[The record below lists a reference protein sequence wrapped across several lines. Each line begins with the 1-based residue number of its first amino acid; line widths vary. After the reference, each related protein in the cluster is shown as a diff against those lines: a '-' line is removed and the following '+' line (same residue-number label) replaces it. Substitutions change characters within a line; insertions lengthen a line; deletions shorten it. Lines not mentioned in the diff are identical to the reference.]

1 MSGVRGKPAEVAYFT
16 PALHSRTVIY
26 VLAYPIFEPEF
37 AKRIRAFRAR
47 HEPERARLV
56 RPHITLV
63 FGVADEHRQA
73 VSGLVDMVSG
83 RTSAFPVIFD
93 RCVFEF
99 DPFETKYKL
108 FLLCPD
114 ENKGITALHD
124 QLYEGGHRSVLSSEH
139 PFKPHMT
146 IASYDE
152 RADAEQ
158 IDLSEIGD
166 LPIRA
171 KLSALTLVRLEG
183 GRLTEL
189 KTAPFGAKV

>member
-1 MSGVRGKPAEVAYFT
+1 M
-16 PALHSRTVIY
+16 IY
-26 VLAYPIFEPEF
+26 VLAYPIFEPKSAE
-37 AKRIRAFRAR
+37 RIRAFRAK

-83 RTSAFPVIFD
+83 QTSAFPIIFD
-93 RCVFEF
+93 RCVIEF

-124 QLYEGGHRSVLSSEH
+124 QLYDGVYRSELNSEH
-139 PFKPHMT
+139 PFRPHMT
-146 IASYDE
+146 IASCDE
-152 RADAEQ
+152 RVDAEQ
-158 IDLSEIGD
+158 IDVSEIGD

-171 KLSALTLVRLEG
+171 NLCALTLVRLDG
-183 GRLTEL
+183 DRLTEL
-189 KTAPFGAKV
+189 KTAPLSAKV